1 MIEDK
6 INKFIDDLTYDAI
19 HNPTPVVKEI
29 LSDYQKNIDN
39 NIENVLTIARK
50 IMKTLVT
57 MYLMEPLP
65 KDIDEIFSSLLKSEV
80 DSIKAK
86 KISMTFE
93 IRSIDHPDKLYRKIE
108 VPATLSLDQFA
119 YAILGSFNDN
129 GSEVYR
135 YFINEQIIYDTFDC
149 DAEDDDLIASSH
161 NLFEINFDKISNI
174 IFLYDLSKKYSFDI
188 KLVDTKEY
196 SDLFE
201 QEDIDI
207 LDAEGYGLS
216 TLGKKKQRAFN
227 KKETMKNIFSCL
239 EGLEIMKKSFSDVLD
254 DISMELDNLDFD
266 DEDFDFDDDD
276 DFDLDDLPD
285 NILPF

>member
-6 INKFIDDLTYDAI
+6 INKFIDDLTYDTI

-29 LSDYQKNIDN
+29 LSDFQKNTDKNLEDI
-39 NIENVLTIARK
+39 LTISRK

-108 VPATLSLDQFA
+108 VPATFSLDQFA

-239 EGLEIMKKSFSDVLD
+239 ESLEIMKKSFSDVLD
-254 DISMELDNLDFD
+254 DISMDLDNLDFD

>member
-1 MIEDK
+1 MIEEK
-6 INKFIDDLTYDAI
+6 INEFIDKLTYDTI
-19 HNPTPVVKEI
+19 HNPTPEVKEI
-29 LSDYQKNIDN
+29 LSNLKKDPEYNLED
-39 NIENVLTIARK
+39 VLALSRD

-57 MYLMEPLP
+57 MYLMDSLP
-65 KDIDEIFSSLLKSEV
+65 QDIDEMFRSILRNEIEAIKS
-80 DSIKAK
+80 K
-86 KISMTFE
+86 KISMIFE
-93 IRSIDHPDKLYRKIE
+93 ITSIDHPVKLYRKLE
-108 VPATLSLDQFA
+108 VPSTFSLDQFA

-135 YFINEQIIYDTFDC
+135 YFLDGQIIYDTFDC
-149 DAEDDDLIASSH
+149 DAEDDDILASSH
-161 NLFEINFDKISNI
+161 KLFEINFDKISNI
-174 IFLYDLSKKYSFDI
+174 TLLYDLSKKYRFDI

-196 SDLFE
+196 SDFFE

-216 TLGKKKQRAFN
+216 TLGKKKQRVFN

-239 EGLEIMKKSFSDVLD
+239 KELEIMKKSFSDVLD
-254 DISMELDNLDFD
+254 DISMDLDNLDFD

-276 DFDLDDLPD
+276 DFDFDDLPD